1 MATAFSNNE
10 KEIIRGKLQQAAKEC
25 LGKYG
30 VRKTTVDHL
39 VQIAGISKGAFYKFY
54 PKKEILFFYVLE
66 DYQKSLMK
74 ELANRLEKELTIG
87 VEQFTNFIFQ
97 LYQNVKQSFLMNL
110 IQQQE
115 LEYLMRKIPP
125 DIIMNHHSLDDMF
138 MEQVFSYIKIKD
150 HVNKRVVAASLR
162 SIFMSMMYMEE
173 IGEQEFDEVL
183 KLLIKGIALQII
195 EEVET

>member
-30 VRKTTVDHL
+30 VKKTTVDQL
-39 VQIAGISKGAFYKFY
+39 VQMAGISKGAFYKFY
-54 PKKEILFFYVLE
+54 PKKEILFFHVLE

-74 ELANRLEKELTIG
+74 DLANRLEKELTIG
-87 VEQFTNFIFQ
+87 VEQFTDFIFQ

-125 DIIMNHHSLDDMF
+125 DMIMNHHLLDDMF
-138 MEQVFSYIKIKD
+138 MEQVFSYIKIKEN
-150 HVNKRVVAASLR
+150 VNKSVVVASLR

-195 EEVET
+195 EGV